1 MCDALELGDLEAL
14 LELFEHELLID
25 LRLLRDEVLLGDVLE
40 VLLVKDDLAD
50 KLEGYC
56 KFIKNLESDIDGLK
70 AEETR
75 LKARRQTM
83 ENTVKR
89 AKEAMKTAML
99 TAGEKKI
106 AAGSFTVNVQLNPPK
121 LVLDEQYLEN
131 IPEKY
136 LIPQEPEINKKQMLE
151 DLKADEN
158 LKELEGV
165 CHLERDESLRI
176 K

>member
-1 MCDALELGDLEAL
+1 MASIYEIGNEFATIWQLMEDGTLDDATLAEV
-14 LELFEHELLID
+14 FENA
-25 LRLLRDEVLLGDVLE
+25 
-40 VLLVKDDLAD
+40 KDDLAD

-56 KFIKNLESDIDGLK
+56 KLIKNLESDIDGLK

-151 DLKADEN
+151 DLKADES
-158 LKELEGV
+158 LKELEGIA
-165 CHLERDESLRI
+165 HIEREESLRI

>member
-1 MCDALELGDLEAL
+1 MASIYEIGNEFATIWQLMEDGTLDDATLAEV
-14 LELFEHELLID
+14 FENA
-25 LRLLRDEVLLGDVLE
+25 
-40 VLLVKDDLAD
+40 KDDLAD

-56 KFIKNLESDIDGLK
+56 KLIKNLESDIDGLK

-121 LVLDEQYLEN
+121 LILDEQYLEN

-151 DLKADEN
+151 DLKADES
-158 LKELEGV
+158 LKELEGIA
-165 CHLERDESLRI
+165 HIEREESLRI

>member
-1 MCDALELGDLEAL
+1 MASIYELNAEFSTLWQLMEDGTLEDEAL
-14 LELFEHELLID
+14 IGAFECAKE
-25 LRLLRDEVLLGDVLE
+25 
-40 VLLVKDDLAD
+40 DLAD

-56 KFIKNLESDIDGLK
+56 KLIKNLESDIDGLK

-158 LKELEGV
+158 LKELEGIAHIETSSSV
-165 CHLERDESLRI
+165 RI
-176 K
+176 R

>member
-1 MCDALELGDLEAL
+1 MASIYEIGNEFATIWQLMEDGTLDDATLAEV
-14 LELFEHELLID
+14 FENA
-25 LRLLRDEVLLGDVLE
+25 
-40 VLLVKDDLAD
+40 KDDLAD

-56 KFIKNLESDIDGLK
+56 KLIKNLESDIDGLK

-89 AKEAMKTAML
+89 AKEAMKAAML

-151 DLKADEN
+151 DLKADES
-158 LKELEGV
+158 LKELEGIA
-165 CHLERDESLRI
+165 HIEREESLRI

>member
-1 MCDALELGDLEAL
+1 MASIYEIGNEFATIWQLMEDGTLDDATLAEV
-14 LELFEHELLID
+14 FENA
-25 LRLLRDEVLLGDVLE
+25 
-40 VLLVKDDLAD
+40 KDDLAD

-56 KFIKNLESDIDGLK
+56 KLIKNLESDIDGLK

-158 LKELEGV
+158 LKELEGIA
-165 CHLERDESLRI
+165 HIEREESLRI

>member
-1 MCDALELGDLEAL
+1 MASIYEIGNEFATIWQLMEDGTLDDETLAEV
-14 LELFEHELLID
+14 FENA
-25 LRLLRDEVLLGDVLE
+25 
-40 VLLVKDDLAD
+40 KDDLAD

-151 DLKADEN
+151 DLKANES
-158 LKELEGV
+158 LKELEGIA
-165 CHLERDESLRI
+165 HIEREESLRI

>member
-1 MCDALELGDLEAL
+1 MASIYEIGNEFATIWQLMEDGTLDDATLAEV
-14 LELFEHELLID
+14 FENA
-25 LRLLRDEVLLGDVLE
+25 
-40 VLLVKDDLAD
+40 KDDLAD

-56 KFIKNLESDIDGLK
+56 KLIKNLESDIDGLK

-89 AKEAMKTAML
+89 AKEAMKAAML

-136 LIPQEPEINKKQMLE
+136 LIPQEPEINKRQMLE
-151 DLKADEN
+151 DLKADES
-158 LKELEGV
+158 LKELEGIA
-165 CHLERDESLRI
+165 HIEREESLRI